1 MELLSLI
8 LMFLIIGSDTVLSK
22 KKPKSVTTV
31 IDAKWEITPLALE
44 MAEFLADE
52 NESTFWDFIDAL
64 CDLKPPLAD
73 ADTDKLYYKN
83 ALSVLKGFLSD
94 PQISLL
100 EFALSLHV
108 YSPRV
113 QMYNQIA
120 KEKEI
125 TCDIAAVVGD
135 SIICDIE
142 RLKTDIESFKATN
155 ESNSDE
161 ILRIDHKFPGSSSEK
176 VVFLYGELGT
186 SQFAEFHSV
195 LKYMAREGKIQYV
208 LRHWVKNRKK
218 KMLRLSGYG
227 VELQMKS
234 TEYKVQDDTK
244 VKGETTEE
252 EGEEEEEVEGFN
264 FNILKQLYP
273 ESKDDLDKLRQ
284 HLIESSSELA
294 PLKVWQFQELSLQ
307 AAQRIMS
314 APKEEVLHVLTYIS
328 SNFPTQA
335 RSLVKTIVSPELKA
349 EMRQN
354 QDKFSNSLHLQPSD
368 TALFINGMYFDLET
382 QDIFTILEYIREE
395 LRVMEGLHAIGLT
408 EKKLSKALL
417 ALDLNSGGTD
427 FALDIRDSAVMWLN
441 DIESDKQYRRW
452 SSSLLDLLRPT
463 FPGMLRS
470 VRKNLYN
477 LIVIGD
483 PSKKEVIPLIKLLQS
498 FLIHNAPL
506 RLGIVFAVDETKN
519 GLEDSGVAMLNA
531 YNYVSEI
538 KDVSQAINFVTDVYA
553 SVTDGNIAP
562 ADIHKVLRSKFP
574 GFKQDEVFG
583 PDSDYNT
590 GLKLSSDYISR
601 SGLRNLPQVLLNGVP
616 LPEKSLTADEFEEA
630 VLSEIMNQTPT
641 LQKAVYKGELTDRD
655 NVVDYIMSQPNVM
668 PRLNDRVLSSTKSHY
683 IPLAKFSNKLT
694 LDMIQDGIS
703 YLYLKSSRKDIHLLT
718 NWIVCDLREEDGR
731 NMLANALE
739 QMENSGKLRVGLI
752 INEKD
757 NVETSSA
764 INQIAI
770 AALRTQPVEKAI
782 ETIKEILKEFP
793 AIEAGIRGISDY
805 GLSIT
810 DNAEIEST
818 LKQHKKFCKEILGF
832 EGGQR
837 GIVNN
842 GRLLGPLVEGEDF
855 TVDDFSLLERFSLSA
870 YVDRIYTAIAA
881 NTADLD
887 TVTSDM
893 LMKSVSLLAS
903 RPESK
908 SRFEIVP
915 FGEEH
920 SVIKLLTTEEGPAFD
935 LIAIVDPVSS
945 GAHKVGA
952 ILSTLQQVIRA
963 DIKIF
968 LNCVEKNSDMPLKSF
983 YRYVLEPVIQF
994 TASGSIGPGPIAR
1007 FANMPGTPLLTQN
1020 MLVPDNWMVES
1031 IASPHDLDNIKLDQ
1045 VDSNVHS
1052 QFELEY
1058 LIVEGHCFDTV
1069 LGSPPR
1075 GLQVTL
1081 GTDRNPTE
1089 FDTIVMANL
1098 GYFQLKS
1105 NPGLWKLRLRHGRS
1119 AALYDITGYS
1129 YGGIDYPVNSSEIK
1143 VILSSF
1149 RAHTIKL
1156 KVAKK
1161 GDKAGIDLLGEDTDE
1176 QQGLWGSIT
1185 STFGGGSS
1193 SDTAEGDEEPI
1204 NVFSLASGHLYERFL
1219 RIMMLSV
1226 LKNTKTPVKFW
1237 FLKNYLSPTFKDF
1250 LPRMAKHYGF
1260 QYELVQ
1266 YKWPR
1271 WLHQQTEKQR
1281 IIWGYK
1287 ILFLDVL
1294 FPLDVKKIIFVDAD
1308 QVVRADLKELV
1319 ELDLGGAPYG
1329 YTPFCESRTE
1339 MDGFRF
1345 WKSGYWRNHL
1355 QGRKYHISAL
1365 YIVDLKRFRRI
1376 AAGDRLRGQYQAL
1389 SQDPNSLSNLDQD
1402 LPNNMIHQ
1410 VAIKS
1415 LPQEWLWCETW
1426 CDDESKKRAKTIDL
1440 CNNPMTKEAKLTA
1453 AMRIVDEWK
1462 DYDNE
1467 IKRLQLQLGE
1477 TENHEEETVEQ
1488 AVPLPRASHEHSEL

>member
-1 MELLSLI
+1 MELLKIIVLLLVTSL
-8 LMFLIIGSDTVLSK
+8 DYVLCK
-22 KKPKSVTTV
+22 KKPKSVSTV
-31 IDAKWEITPLALE
+31 IDAKWDSTPLVLE

-52 NESTFWDFIDAL
+52 NESFFWDYIDSISSLNPSLVEAG
-64 CDLKPPLAD
+64 
-73 ADTDKLYYKN
+73 TDKEYYDR
-83 ALSVLKGFLSD
+83 ALNVSKKYLSTT
-94 PQISLL
+94 QVSLL

-113 QMYNQIA
+113 EMFNQIA

-125 TCDIAAVVGD
+125 SCQTAVDIGGTV
-135 SIICDIE
+135 ICDCDKI
-142 RLKTDIESFKATN
+142 LDNIN
-155 ESNSDE
+155 EVRASSEVNSEEVLRVDHKYSNSDG
-161 ILRIDHKFPGSSSEK
+161 I
-176 VVFLYGELGT
+176 VVILYGELGT
-186 SQFAEFHSV
+186 LQFSRFHKILKEEAEKGHIT
-195 LKYMAREGKIQYV
+195 YII
-208 LRHWVKNRKK
+208 RHWIQKSSNKK
-218 KMLRLSGYG
+218 LRLSGYG

-244 VKGETTEE
+244 VEGNAAEE
-252 EGEEEEEVEGFN
+252 SEEEEEEVEGLN
-264 FNILKQLYP
+264 FHRLKQLYP
-273 ESKDDLDKLRQ
+273 DRIENFDKLRQ
-284 HLIESSSELA
+284 NLLETSSELA

-335 RSLVKTIVSPELKA
+335 RSLVKTVVSQELKT
-349 EMRQN
+349 EMRLN
-354 QDKFSNSLHLQPSD
+354 QDKFSTSLHLQPSD

-395 LRVMEGLHAIGLT
+395 LRVMESLHIIGLT
-408 EKKLSKALL
+408 DKKLSKSLL
-417 ALDLNSGGTD
+417 ALDLNGGGVD
-427 FALDIRDSAVMWLN
+427 FALDIRDSAVVWIN
-441 DIESDKQYRRW
+441 DIELDKQYRRW

-477 LIVIGD
+477 LVVIGD
-483 PSKKEVIPLIKLLQS
+483 PSKKEVVPLIKLLQS

-506 RLGIVFAVDETKN
+506 HLGIVFSVDETKN
-519 GLEDSGVAMLNA
+519 GYEDSGIAMLNA
-531 YNYVSEI
+531 FNYVSEI
-538 KDVSQAINFVTDVYA
+538 KDVSQALNFITDVYA
-553 SVTDGNIAP
+553 SVANNDIAP
-562 ADIHKVLRSKFP
+562 ADIHKLLKSKFP

-583 PDSDYNT
+583 PESDYNT
-590 GLKLSSDYISR
+590 GIKLSIDFISK
-601 SGLRNLPQVLLNGVP
+601 SGLRNLPQVLLNGVA
-616 LPEKSLTADEFEEA
+616 LPEKSLNADEFEEA
-630 VLSEIMNQTPT
+630 VLNEIMVQTPN
-641 LQKAVYKGELTDRD
+641 LQKAVYKGELTDKD
-655 NVVDYIMSQPNVM
+655 NVIDYIMSQPNVM
-668 PRLNDRVLSSTKSHY
+668 PRLNERVLSSTRSHY
-683 IPLAKFSNKLT
+683 LPLPKFTNKLT
-694 LDMIQDGIS
+694 LDMIDSGIS
-703 YLYLKSSRKDIHLLT
+703 YLSSKSSKQGIHLLT
-718 NWIVCDLREEDGR
+718 NWIVCDLRDEDGR
-731 NMLANALE
+731 SVLQNAIE
-739 QMENSGKLRVGLI
+739 QMEGSGKIRIGLI
-752 INEKD
+752 INERETKSPSCDINRIALAVLRQLPSDKALEKVKD
-757 NVETSSA
+757 
-764 INQIAI
+764 
-770 AALRTQPVEKAI
+770 
-782 ETIKEILKEFP
+782 ILQDFP
-793 AIEAGIRGISDY
+793 AIEAGIRTFSDY
-805 GLSIT
+805 GVSP
-810 DNAEIEST
+810 DQEEIETAIQLHRQFS
-818 LKQHKKFCKEILGF
+818 KEILNFDRGV
-832 EGGQR
+832 R

-842 GRLLGPLVEGEDF
+842 GRLIGPLQAGEDF
-855 TVDDFSLLERFSLSA
+855 TVDDFSLLERFSLST
-870 YVDRIYTAIAA
+870 YVDKIYTAIAA
-881 NTADLD
+881 NSVDLD

-908 SRFEIVP
+908 SRFEITP
-915 FGEEH
+915 TGEDF
-920 SVIKLLTTEEGPAFD
+920 SVVKLMANDDGPAFD
-935 LIAIVDPVSS
+935 LVAIVDPVSS
-945 GAHKVGA
+945 GAHIVGYL
-952 ILSTLQQVIRA
+952 LSTLQQVVRA
-963 DIKIF
+963 DIRIF

-983 YRYVLEPVIQF
+983 YRYVLEPSLQF
-994 TASGSIGPGPIAR
+994 TSSGSLGSGPVAR
-1007 FANMPGTPLLTQN
+1007 FSNMPGTPLLTQN
-1020 MLVPDNWMVES
+1020 MLVPDNWMVEN

-1058 LIVEGHCFDTV
+1058 LIVEGHCFDSV

-1075 GLQVTL
+1075 GLQITL
-1081 GTDRNPTE
+1081 GTDRSPTE

-1098 GYFQLKS
+1098 GYFQLKA

-1119 AALYDITGYS
+1119 EALYDITGYS
-1129 YGGIDYPVNSSEIK
+1129 FAGVEYPVNSSEIK
-1143 VILSSF
+1143 VVLSSF
-1149 RAHTIKL
+1149 RAHTVKL
-1156 KVAKK
+1156 KVTKK
-1161 GDKAGIDLLGEDTDE
+1161 PDKSGIDLLGEDTEE
-1176 QQGLWGSIT
+1176 QSSLWGSIT
-1185 STFGGGSS
+1185 NTFGGGSKA
-1193 SDTAEGDEEPI
+1193 DAAEGEQEPI
-1204 NVFSLASGHLYERFL
+1204 NIFSLASGHLYERFL

-1226 LKNTKTPVKFW
+1226 LKNTKSPVKFW
-1237 FLKNYLSPTFKDF
+1237 FLKNYLSPTLKDF

-1308 QVVRADLKELV
+1308 QVVRADMKELV
-1319 ELDLGGAPYG
+1319 DLDLGGAPYG

-1365 YIVDLKRFRRI
+1365 YVVDLKRFRRI

-1426 CDDESKKRAKTIDL
+1426 CDDSSKKRAKTIDL

-1453 AMRIVDEWK
+1453 AMRIVGEWK

-1477 TENHEEETVEQ
+1477 TEDHEEE
-1488 AVPLPRASHEHSEL
+1488 AIVPPVQVPEVHEHSEL